1 MKSPSSDNLAGI
13 LITVSIHLAVII
25 VLLLSVVHPRL
36 EKEQTVMELDFSN
49 QEKLEELEK
58 QLARSKAL
66 NEKLDRMLEEE
77 GVSSNYSEIKNLRVD
92 SNLKDDRGTDAEQL
106 YKDAERIQKDYE
118 QNMSRKYDDF
128 VDITSPNTTIDNSTN
143 SQDEVYTGPSVLS
156 WSMEGRKGSSLPIPA
171 YKCIGDGE
179 VTVIIS
185 IDPNGYVLQAKIQDD
200 ISSSDKCLREYALKA
215 ASQSRFSKKSDAPAR
230 QLGNI
235 VYKFIAQ

>member
-1 MKSPSSDNLAGI
+1 MKSPSSDKLAGI

-25 VLLLSVVHPRL
+25 VLLLTVVHPRL
-36 EKEQTVMELDFSN
+36 TREQTVMELDFSN
-49 QEKLEELEK
+49 QEKIEELEK

-77 GVSSNYSEIKNLRVD
+77 GISSSNSEIKNLRVD
-92 SNLKDDRGTDAEQL
+92 SHLKDDRGTDAEQL

-118 QNMSRKYDDF
+118 QNMSRKDDDF
-128 VDITSPNTTIDNSTN
+128 VAMPSKKTDIDKSTN
-143 SQDEVYTGPSVLS
+143 SQDETYTGPSVLS
-156 WSMEGRKGSSLPIPA
+156 YSMEGRKGSYLPIPA
-171 YKCIGDGE
+171 YKCIGSGE
-179 VTVIIS
+179 VTVILA
-185 IDPNGYVLQAKIQDD
+185 IDPNGKVLQAKIQDD